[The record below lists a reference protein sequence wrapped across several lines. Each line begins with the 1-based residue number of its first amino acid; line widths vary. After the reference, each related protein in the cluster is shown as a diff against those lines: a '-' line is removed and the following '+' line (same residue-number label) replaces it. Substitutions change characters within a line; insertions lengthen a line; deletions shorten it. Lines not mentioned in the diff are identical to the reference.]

1 MPHRD
6 LADYAV
12 DIAQELGASY
22 CEARFEATAS
32 NSFTLKNGVPE
43 ISGFGLASGIGIRLL
58 VKGSLGFV
66 STNIFTKKKIR
77 EMLHRTIKSISA
89 NPGLHEK
96 LRLSEERAHKR
107 TYGVRQK
114 RNRMDLSSG
123 EKLKYLL
130 NAEKAIIA
138 TGIECP
144 GRFISLADSYTEE
157 YLATSEGTRILARV
171 PRVMFEYYLTVQA
184 GGKSMQRFW
193 TYGNTGGY
201 EFVDRWNLPEL
212 MGNEVKTSARV
223 LREGKRPPKGVLD
236 LVTGPQVTGIIVHES
251 AGHPCEADRIFGR
264 EAAQAGESFITP
276 DMVGKRIGSSCVT
289 VVDDPTMKNSHG
301 FYLYDNEG
309 VRARRKFL
317 IKNGRIR
324 EFLHNRET
332 AARMGL
338 ASNGS
343 SRATD
348 FDKESIVR
356 MSNTFMLPGKHTRDE
371 LIAGVKRGVFMN
383 NFMEW
388 NIDDRRLNQRYVGA
402 EAYLIEKGE
411 LSHPVVSPTLEITT
425 PALYSAIDAVGNNT
439 EYHAG
444 NCGKGEPMQAIP
456 VWFGGPSIRLRN
468 VRLS

>member
-12 DIAQELGASY
+12 AAAQDLGATY
-22 CEARFEATAS
+22 CEARFETTS
-32 NSFTLKNGVPE
+32 VNSFMLKNGIPE
-43 ISGFGLASGIGIRLL
+43 ISAFDKRSGIGIRLQ

-66 STNIFTKKKIR
+66 STNLFTKKKIR
-77 EMLHRTIKSISA
+77 EMLSRTIRSI
-89 NPGLHEK
+89 NNHPKLHEK
-96 LRLSEERAHKR
+96 LTLSKERAHRK
-107 TYGVRQK
+107 TYEVKQK
-114 RNRMDLSSG
+114 RDVLDISSK
-123 EKLKYLL
+123 EKLTYLL
-130 NAEKAIIA
+130 EAEKAITT
-138 TGIECP
+138 TGINCP
-144 GRFISLADSYTEE
+144 GRYLSLADTYTEE
-157 YLATSEGTRILARV
+157 YLVTSEGTRILAKV
-171 PRVMFEYYLTVQA
+171 PRVLFDYYLTVET
-184 GGKSMQRFW
+184 GGNSVQRYW

-201 EFVDRWNLPEL
+201 EFVDKWDIPRL
-212 MGNEVKTSARV
+212 MEKEVRVSARV
-223 LREGKRPPKGVLD
+223 LEKGKKTPKGMLD
-236 LVTGPQVTGIIVHES
+236 VVTGPQVTGIMVHES
-251 AGHPCEADRIFGR
+251 AGHPYEADRIFGR

-276 DMVGKRIGSSCVT
+276 DMIGKKIGSTCVT
-289 VVDDPTMKNSHG
+289 VADDPTLKNSHG

-309 VRARRKFL
+309 VKARRKFL
-317 IKNGRIR
+317 MKNGRIN

-356 MSNTFMLPGKHTRDE
+356 MSNTFMLPGKYSKEE
-371 LIAGVKRGVFMN
+371 LIAGVKKGVFMN

-388 NIDDRRLNQRYVGA
+388 NIDDKRLNQRYVGA
-402 EAYLIEKGE
+402 EAYLIENGE
-411 LSHPVVSPTLEITT
+411 LTEPVLNPTLEITT

-444 NCGKGEPMQAIP
+444 SCGKGEPMQGIP
-456 VWFGGPSIRLRN
+456 VWFGGPSIRLRG